1 MNEPLLRT
9 GERPGRDGDEE
20 DAGLRSRVAELEAV
34 LAAERHRFEVE
45 LVAQRRRVSELEERY
60 RGMIDRLD
68 AIFWEADARTFEFTY
83 VSPRAEALLGY
94 PMSRW
99 LGEPRFWETTL
110 HPEDRDWVVA
120 TCAAATAAGRN
131 NDFQYR
137 ALAADGRVVWLR
149 DMVYVELDEAGAPR
163 LLRGVM
169 LDVTAQKHVEEELRR
184 SGAAKDRF
192 LAMLAHELR
201 NPLGAISNALQVLR
215 RCGPGHASW
224 PRALDVA
231 ERQVRHQG
239 QLLDDLLDV
248 SRLTRGKLELR
259 REPLD
264 LGQLVAETAEDAR
277 GELEGSGLA
286 LSIDIPAEPLWVEG
300 DRTQLAQVL
309 LNLLSNARKFTESG
323 GRVDVRGEVDEA
335 GFAAVRV
342 RDSGIG
348 IEAEMLPQ
356 VFEVF
361 SQADVSLERS
371 QGGLGLGLALVQGL
385 VGLHG
390 GVVRAESPGTGKG
403 ATFSFALPQVPA
415 PRAEPW
421 PEPPPRAEHGL
432 RILLV
437 EDNVDAAEM
446 LGELLELSGHQ
457 VETAHSGPAGL
468 EAARRFLPE
477 VVLCDIGL
485 PGMDG
490 YEVCRQLRADPVTRG
505 AHLVALTG
513 YGGESDRMQAR
524 EAGFDLHLVKPVG
537 PDQLQRLL
545 AVWAAGKAGQ
555 GLIPPPG
562 AHAPG

>member
-1 MNEPLLRT
+1 LNEPLVRREDSPEQELR
-9 GERPGRDGDEE
+9 RRID
-20 DAGLRSRVAELEAV
+20 ELERQRRELVAD
-34 LAAERHRFEVE
+34 LDTERRRFEIE
-45 LVAQRRRVSELEERY
+45 LAAQRRRVSELEERY

-68 AIFWEADARTFEFTY
+68 AIFWEADAVTFEFTY

-94 PMSRW
+94 PLSRW
-99 LGEPRFWETTL
+99 LGEPRFWEKIL
-110 HPEDRDWVVA
+110 HPEDREWVIA
-120 TCAAATAAGRN
+120 SCAAATAAGRN

-137 ALAADGRVVWLR
+137 ALDSQGRVVWLR
-149 DMVYVELDEAGAPR
+149 DMVYVELDDAGRPR

-169 LDVTAQKHVEEELRR
+169 LDVTAQKEVEEELRK

-215 RCGPGHASW
+215 RCGPGHPSW
-224 PRALDVA
+224 VRALDVA

-248 SRLTRGKLELR
+248 SRLTRGRLELR

-264 LGQLVAETAEDAR
+264 LGQLVRDTAEDAR
-277 GELEGSGLA
+277 GELEGEGLA
-286 LSIDIPAEPLWVEG
+286 LSVQVADEPLWVEG
-300 DRTQLAQVL
+300 DGTQLAQVL
-309 LNLLSNARKFTESG
+309 LNLLSNARKFTEPG
-323 GRVDVRGEVDEA
+323 GKVEVRAEVDEG

-342 RDSGIG
+342 RDTGIG
-348 IEAEMLPQ
+348 IDAEMLPQ

-390 GVVRAESPGTGKG
+390 GVVRAESTGRGQG
-403 ATFSFALPQVPA
+403 ATFSFALPRVPPPSSGLSPA
-415 PRAEPW
+415 PLPPAEN
-421 PEPPPRAEHGL
+421 GL

-446 LGELLELSGHQ
+446 LGELLELSGHE
-457 VETAHSGPAGL
+457 VETAHSGPEGL

-490 YEVCRQLRADPVTRG
+490 YEVCRQLKGDPALRG
-505 AHLVALTG
+505 THLVALTG
-513 YGGESDRMQAR
+513 YGGEADRMQAR

-545 AVWAAGKAGQ
+545 AVWAAGKRRG
-555 GLIPPPG
+555 
-562 AHAPG
+562 